1 MRRRGFTLIEIS
13 TIVVIL
19 AMIAAITYPSLASVV
34 KSQRIRSYL
43 QDVERLTT
51 DARGIAVQTGQTV
64 SLASDG
70 EGSFQIR
77 ASSEDDS
84 GEGQVF
90 EQIAPVQGI
99 SATSFRLGADDI
111 GADEWE
117 IRFYEDGTAD
127 PGGVLLTEASSTWA
141 LVIEPKTGRGRVQ
154 RGELP
159 DTTLT
164 EWEAGDYVRRS

>member
-13 TIVVIL
+13 TIIVIL
-19 AMIAAITYPSLASVV
+19 AMIAAITWPSLASVV
-34 KSQRIRSYL
+34 KAQRVRSYL
-43 QDVERLTT
+43 QDIERLTV
-51 DARGIAVQTGQTV
+51 DARAIAVQTGQTV

-77 ASSEDDS
+77 AETEETDA
-84 GEGQVF
+84 QVY
-90 EQIAPVQGI
+90 EQIAAVPGI
-99 SATSFRLGADDI
+99 SVSTYRVGADDV
-111 GADEWE
+111 GGDEWE

-127 PGGVLLTEASSTWA
+127 SGGVLLAEGNSSWS
-141 LVIEPKTGRGRVQ
+141 LVIEPKSGRGRVQ

-159 DTTLT
+159 DTALT